1 MTAKVISIFN
11 QKGGSGKSTSS
22 MNIAG
27 TLGLRGLRTLV
38 IDMDPQATSSRW
50 YACATEENPFPG
62 TVFSLAQMFA
72 NEKDKTVRLSS
83 VLKPHMENF
92 DVIVIDCPPAIES
105 PIPSSAMLVSDLAI
119 IPIIPAP
126 VDMWAAVA
134 AQQLALNVKEI
145 NQTLEIRTLANMTQ
159 KNTKMARDVIAKL
172 ERNEEIPLF
181 KTRIGLRSAFRDSQI
196 IGQTVHKVQGASQA
210 IIEIESLVEEIIN
223 ILNNTGVK

>member
-1 MTAKVISIFN
+1 
-11 QKGGSGKSTSS
+11 
-22 MNIAG
+22 
-27 TLGLRGLRTLV
+27 
-38 IDMDPQATSSRW
+38 
-50 YACATEENPFPG
+50 
-62 TVFSLAQMFA
+62 
-72 NEKDKTVRLSS
+72 
-83 VLKPHMENF
+83 
-92 DVIVIDCPPAIES
+92 
-105 PIPSSAMLVSDLAI
+105 
-119 IPIIPAP
+119 
-126 VDMWAAVA
+126 MWAAVA